1 MTVRGID
8 LGGEPGVPAALTR
21 ASALYDAGAT
31 PLATL
36 QEGMKGLLLIKLAP
50 RLTRGLV
57 KPGFVVVFVP
67 ELWLRAAATDTA
79 KLRLTVGGRST
90 GDPEDAALV
99 HTTFREA
106 GQPFD
111 VAMARRSVQG
121 AAVVMPWIIL
131 AAGLVLAA
139 LAGAL
144 GVNAAKRARAQDEL
158 DRIFTLSLDLIAV
171 ADFDGHITHVNPAV
185 EHILGYTEEEFRAR
199 PYLDLVHPDD
209 RERTAAE
216 AAAIGRGK
224 TTLAFENRYVR
235 KDGSYR
241 VLEWTS
247 TPVVEDGL
255 MYAVARDVTERR
267 EAEAE
272 LGRLADEQAALRRV
286 ATLVARGVPAAEVF
300 SAVAEEVRRLLDAEA
315 TWIARLASD
324 GTMAIVASSGTVT
337 DEVPVGTRLKLEPE
351 MALTR
356 VVRTGRS
363 ARVDDYDHAPE
374 SLSRRARRVGIG
386 CTVAV
391 PIVVEGSLWGSIAAG
406 TERERFPDD
415 AEQRMEEFTELA
427 ATAIANAESR
437 SELAASRA
445 RVVAASD
452 EARRRIERDLHDGTQ
467 QRLVSLALA
476 LRAAEADVPPEL
488 DELRVELSRTAN
500 GLADAVEDLQ
510 EISRGIHPAILAEG
524 GLAAAL
530 RGVARRSAVPVELD
544 VRTDD
549 RRLPER
555 VEVAAYYVVSEALA
569 NAAKH
574 AHASVVRVDVA
585 ADASTL
591 GLVIRDDGVGGADLT
606 RGSGLVGL
614 SDRVAAL
621 GGRLVIASP
630 AGLGTMLHVTIPID
644 GG

>member
-1 MTVRGID
+1 
-8 LGGEPGVPAALTR
+8 
-21 ASALYDAGAT
+21 
-31 PLATL
+31 
-36 QEGMKGLLLIKLAP
+36 
-50 RLTRGLV
+50 
-57 KPGFVVVFVP
+57 
-67 ELWLRAAATDTA
+67 
-79 KLRLTVGGRST
+79 
-90 GDPEDAALV
+90 
-99 HTTFREA
+99 
-106 GQPFD
+106 
-111 VAMARRSVQG
+111 
-121 AAVVMPWIIL
+121 MPWIIL

-139 LAGAL
+139 LAAAL
-144 GVNAAKRARAQDEL
+144 GVSAARRARAQDEL
-158 DRIFTLSLDLIAV
+158 DRIFTLSPDLIAV
-171 ADFDGHITHVNPAV
+171 ADFDGHFTRVNPAV
-185 EHILGYTEEEFRAR
+185 EQILGYTEEEFLAR
-199 PYLDLVHPDD
+199 PYLELVHPDD
-209 RERTAAE
+209 RERTAA
-216 AAAIGRGK
+216 AAADISRGK
-224 TTLAFENRYVR
+224 ATRAFENRYVC
-235 KDGSYR
+235 KDGSHR

-247 TPVVEDGL
+247 TPVVADRLTYG
-255 MYAVARDVTERR
+255 VARDVTARK

-300 SAVAEEVRRLLDAEA
+300 SAVAEEVERLLGAEA
-315 TWIARLASD
+315 TAIARLASD
-324 GTMAIVASSGTVT
+324 GTVAIVASSGTVR
-337 DEVPVGTRLKLEPE
+337 DEVPVGTRLKLEPH
-351 MALTR
+351 MAVSS
-356 VVRTGRS
+356 VVRTGRP

-374 SLSRRARRVGIG
+374 LLSPRVRRLGIR
-386 CTVAV
+386 CAVAV

-445 RVVAASD
+445 RIVAASD

-476 LRAAEADVPPEL
+476 LRAAEAGVPPEL

-524 GLAAAL
+524 GLGRAL
-530 RGVARRSAVPVELD
+530 RGLARRSAVPVELD
-544 VRTDD
+544 VRTGD
-549 RRLPER
+549 RRLPEP

-574 AHASVVRVDVA
+574 AHASVARVDVD

-591 GLVIRDDGVGGADLT
+591 GLVIRDDGVGGAGFT
-606 RGSGLVGL
+606 GGSGLVGL
-614 SDRVAAL
+614 SDRVEAL
-621 GGRLVIASP
+621 GGKLVIASP
-630 AGLGTMLHVTIPID
+630 AGTGTVLYVTIPID